1 MAYFKALC
9 YVGHFV
15 KHKPH
20 ISEEC
25 KQYLGRYLLKIC
37 FSFAVP
43 SSSTNGVDQ
52 KTSYDK
58 TKVEIIKPIE
68 EVDNNNNEETMLVR
82 LVITIEI
89 FYLI

>member
-1 MAYFKALC
+1 M
-9 YVGHFV
+9 
-15 KHKPH
+15 
-20 ISEEC
+20 
-25 KQYLGRYLLKIC
+25 C

-43 SSSTNGVDQ
+43 LPSTNGVHQ
-52 KTSYDK
+52 KTNDK

>member
-1 MAYFKALC
+1 M
-9 YVGHFV
+9 
-15 KHKPH
+15 
-20 ISEEC
+20 
-25 KQYLGRYLLKIC
+25 C

-43 SSSTNGVDQ
+43 PSPTNGVDQ
-52 KTSYDK
+52 KTNDK

-89 FYLI
+89 FYLIWISRSFKKGAIDNTISYFDPCNWRLEVFNL